1 MRNSISNAELK
12 KYTFLFSHFID
23 DPDRE
28 MAGTRFSYYF
38 DPVNET
44 FYIDSVHEDAGSFHG
59 SYRNLL
65 RKTDRNN
72 VLSKAKEY
80 CPEQA
85 EHIVLLC
92 KKQSI

>member
-1 MRNSISNAELK
+1 MKNIISNAELR
-12 KYTFLFSHFID
+12 KYMLLFSYFID

-44 FYIDSVHEDAGSFHG
+44 FYIDSVHEDASSFHG

-65 RKTDRNN
+65 RKTDRDN
-72 VLSKAKEY
+72 VLSEAGKY
-80 CPEQA
+80 CPDQVERIA
-85 EHIVLLC
+85 LLC
-92 KKQSI
+92 KKHSN